1 MRRNSVLRSNKTE
14 NLKTKPENQN
24 KTNEFIFYFI
34 LIIAVSTIIF
44 IFTFLIDL
52 LSKAKITTF
61 NIVSMACSILLFC
74 FLFFKYLKNI
84 AFFILIILPV
94 FLLLLSANSKPLLSL
109 ILFIVYIFLMIVFI
123 KRKSLFISRK
133 SL

>member
-1 MRRNSVLRSNKTE
+1 MKRNSVLQSNKTE

-94 FLLLLSANSKPLLSL
+94 FLLLLSANSKPLLSF